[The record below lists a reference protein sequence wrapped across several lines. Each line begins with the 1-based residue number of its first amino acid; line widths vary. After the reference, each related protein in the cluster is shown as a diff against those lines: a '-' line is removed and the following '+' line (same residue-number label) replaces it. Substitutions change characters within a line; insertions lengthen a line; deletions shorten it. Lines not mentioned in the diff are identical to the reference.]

1 MDGFEKILY
10 SVFMDGFELYYL
22 VFIVLFVFLL
32 KKIEDND
39 QKRKKYPL
47 LLKYEKIYK
56 SLTINERIQWVQKE
70 LNNEKNKN
78 R

>member
-10 SVFMDGFELYYL
+10 YS

-39 QKRKKYPL
+39 QKRKKYQL
-47 LLKYEKIYK
+47 YYKYEKIYK
-56 SLTINERIQWVQKE
+56 SLTINERIEWVQKE
-70 LNNEKNKN
+70 LNNEKN

>member
-1 MDGFEKILY
+1 MKKGFSMDGFEKILY
-10 SVFMDGFELYYL
+10 YS

-47 LLKYEKIYK
+47 YYKYEKIYK
-56 SLTINERIQWVQKE
+56 SLTINERIEWVQKE
-70 LNNEKNKN
+70 LNNEKN

>member
-10 SVFMDGFELYYL
+10 YS

-32 KKIEDND
+32 KIEDND

-47 LLKYEKIYK
+47 YYKYEKIYK
-56 SLTINERIQWVQKE
+56 SLTINERIEWVQKE
-70 LNNEKNKN
+70 LNNEKN

>member
-47 LLKYEKIYK
+47 YYKYEKIYK
-56 SLTINERIQWVQKE
+56 SLTINERIEWVQKE
-70 LNNEKNKN
+70 LNNEKN